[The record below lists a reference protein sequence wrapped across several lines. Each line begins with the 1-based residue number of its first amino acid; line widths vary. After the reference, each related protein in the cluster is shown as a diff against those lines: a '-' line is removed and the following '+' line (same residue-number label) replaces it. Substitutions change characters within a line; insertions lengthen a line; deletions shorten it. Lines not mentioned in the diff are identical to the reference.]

1 MISLYQI
8 KPAFQSVL
16 RPLVG
21 FLARIGVTA
30 NQVTIL
36 AMVVSAVLG
45 LILATSNY
53 HPYFYALPV
62 WCFLRMALNAID
74 GMLAREHGQ
83 NSALGAYLNEIGDV
97 VSDAALFMPFAFI
110 DVSLM
115 LPVFILIWLSALSEL
130 SGIMGAVV
138 GSSRRYDGPMGKSD
152 RALILG
158 IMALWYG
165 FYGTFPEAFLYVW
178 WTICFLILI
187 NIVIRVKNG
196 LE

>member
-1 MISLYQI
+1 MFTIYQI

-36 AMVVSAVLG
+36 AMVVSILLG
-45 LILATSNY
+45 LILSVSNY
-53 HPYFYALPV
+53 HPYFFALPI

-83 NSALGAYLNEIGDV
+83 KSTLGAYLNEIGDV
-97 VSDAALFMPFAFI
+97 VSDAALFLPFALLDESMTF
-110 DVSLM
+110 
-115 LPVFILIWLSALSEL
+115 PVFLVIWLSALSEI

-152 RALILG
+152 RAFLLGILG
-158 IMALWYG
+158 VWYG
-165 FYGTFPEAFLYVW
+165 FYGTFPEAFLYLLWVVS
-178 WTICFLILI
+178 FLILV
-187 NIVIRVKNG
+187 NIIIRTKKG
-196 LE
+196 RE